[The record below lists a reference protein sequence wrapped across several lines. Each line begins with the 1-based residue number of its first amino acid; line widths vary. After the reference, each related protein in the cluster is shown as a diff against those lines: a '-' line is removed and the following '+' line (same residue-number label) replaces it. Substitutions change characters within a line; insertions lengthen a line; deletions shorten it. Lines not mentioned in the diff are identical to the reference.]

1 MISRRPLALLAL
13 LAAGC
18 CRAPAASTPAA
29 SAVTPIELPAAAP
42 GIGFDD
48 LHFSAAYGLLV
59 PAGRTG
65 LVDLVDPTSLRVTSI
80 GGFSRAD
87 RYEGKHD
94 DGPTSVDEGAGLF
107 FLIDHGAKKVLAVDP
122 RDRVIVAS
130 APLAED
136 PDYVRWVEP
145 TRELWVTQPDAE
157 QVEIFQ
163 LHHGKGGHHLTSS
176 AAIKIPKGPEGLL
189 VDLKRGRAYV
199 NSWKSQTFAIDL
211 KSRAIVATWRTSCK
225 KSRGLAFD
233 GGSLL
238 FVGCGEGG
246 AVTIDVDT
254 GAELGA
260 APAGEGVDIIAYSP
274 SLRHLYV
281 PGGKAETLTVMAV
294 SPKGWLTPLG
304 TLPTAKRAHCVATDD
319 RGTAFVCDPDKGR
332 ILAVRDPFVK
342 SY

>member
-1 MISRRPLALLAL
+1 MLPTRPLALAAL

-18 CRAPAASTPAA
+18 HHAAPAAPAA
-29 SAVTPIELPAAAP
+29 PAVTPIELPAAAP

-48 LHFSAAYGLLV
+48 LRFSARHGLLV

-65 LVDLVDPTSLRVTSI
+65 RLDLVDPETHRISSI
-80 GGFSRAD
+80 PGFSTSD
-87 RYEGKHD
+87 RYDGKHEH
-94 DGPTSVDEGAGLF
+94 GATSVDEGAGLF
-107 FLIDHGAKKVLAVDP
+107 FLVDHGPKKLLAVDP
-122 RDRVIVAS
+122 KTRAVVAE
-130 APLAED
+130 AKLAED

-145 TRELWVTQPDAE
+145 TGELWVTEPDAE
-157 QVEIFQ
+157 QIEIFQ
-163 LHHGKGGHHLTSS
+163 LHRHDGTHRLTRA
-176 AAIKIPKGPEGLL
+176 AAIPIPKGPEGLL
-189 VDLKRGRAYV
+189 VDAARGRAYA
-199 NSWKSQTFAIDL
+199 NSWKSESFAIDL
-211 KSRAIVATWRTSCK
+211 KSRAIVATWKTSCK
-225 KSRGLAFD
+225 KSRGVAFD
-233 GGSLL
+233 GGSIL

-246 AVTIDVDT
+246 AVAVDVGT

-281 PGGKAETLTVMAV
+281 PGGKAETMTVMAV

-304 TLPTAKRAHCVATDD
+304 TVPTAKRAHCVATDD
-319 RGTAFVCDPDKGR
+319 RGTAFVCDPEKGR